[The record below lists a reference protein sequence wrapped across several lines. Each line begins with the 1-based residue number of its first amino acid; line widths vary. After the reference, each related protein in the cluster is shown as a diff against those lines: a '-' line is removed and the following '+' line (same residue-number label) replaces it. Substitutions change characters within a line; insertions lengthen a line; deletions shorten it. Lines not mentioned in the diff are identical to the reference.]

1 MVQQRSW
8 WRVVVIVVALFL
20 AVIVLSVL
28 MAFLG
33 LWQMVF

>member
-1 MVQQRSW
+1 MEQQRSS
-8 WRVVVIVVALFL
+8 WRVVVIVAALFL

-33 LWQMVF
+33 LWHLVF

>member
-1 MVQQRSW
+1 MEQRGSW
-8 WRVVVIVVALFL
+8 WRVVVIAAALVL
-20 AVIVLSVL
+20 AVLVLSVL